1 MKITMRK
8 WICLSIC
15 VTMLLVLFAGCG
27 KEPVSSPTDVTP
39 ESVVTPLDKEA
50 VEDTT
55 TVVSKV
61 EESNPSSKLP
71 TSSVVPPPS
80 SDNSPQV
87 LLPVNPVDKK
97 PPSTPSKEESN
108 PIHIVFQSI
117 YSEQYTGETGI
128 GKLWKDHFGKMEQ
141 QGIFTSYSDL
151 DEDTAIFRISTAV
164 LSGKIVAD
172 VYEVSL
178 GMSHQLAVRKV
189 LANLFDSKTLNQKA
203 FNNGGTHSN
212 TINGK
217 TYGVSL
223 RANTEVP
230 MILYNKEIIKQY
242 APDVDIPALIAQN
255 KWNWETFRDLAKKCT
270 VDTDGDGRN
279 NVFGV
284 TSGEQLIDGVA
295 FAQVGGYAVKQNGK
309 ITSTLDYPG
318 GVFEAVEFARTLF
331 KIDKTWTYKSEVETM
346 WNVFANQQVGM
357 VLFSAKDVA
366 KYAGKIPFDYGIAP
380 IPTKDQTAT
389 QCGIT
394 DAKVFVVLGA
404 KENRLDDIGKW
415 LNGVA
420 KAENVLLANQTY
432 GMHGEAVRMYQQLLK
447 NTSAEY
453 SAGAIPS
460 NIASQIHSI
469 ATVPHI
475 HSEETVF
482 NSIHS
487 LLQQELD
494 KFYAPLYKD

>member
-1 MKITMRK
+1 MKRNFYK
-8 WICLSIC
+8 LLCLSLSFA
-15 VTMLLVLFAGCG
+15 MLLVMFAGCG

-39 ESVVTPLDKEA
+39 QSAVTPLDKES

-55 TVVSKV
+55 TTVSEGETSQSSVSK
-61 EESNPSSKLP
+61 EETNESFVSKTP
-71 TSSVVPPPS
+71 IAS
-80 SDNSPQV
+80 
-87 LLPVNPVDKK
+87 VDKV
-97 PPSTPSKEESN
+97 PSSTPSKEESN

-151 DEDTAIFRISTAV
+151 DKDTAVFRISTAV
-164 LSGKIVAD
+164 LSGRIVAD

-189 LANLFDSKTLNQKA
+189 LANLFESKTLNQKA

-230 MILYNKEIIKQY
+230 MILYNEELVKKY
-242 APDVDIPALIAQN
+242 APDVDISALIAQN
-255 KWNWETFRDLAKKCT
+255 KWNYDTFRDLAKKCT

-284 TSGEQLIDGVA
+284 TSGAQLIDGMV
-295 FAQVGGYAVKQNGK
+295 FSQIGGYAVEQNGK
-309 ITSTLDYPG
+309 ITSPLVYPG
-318 GVFEAVEFARTLF
+318 KGFETLEFARTLF
-331 KIDKTWTYKSEVETM
+331 IADKTWAYRSDVETM
-346 WNVFANQQVGM
+346 WNMFANQQAGM

-366 KYAGKIPFDYGIAP
+366 KYAGKISFDYGIAP
-380 IPTKDQTAT
+380 LPTKDQTT
-389 QCGIT
+389 TPCGIT
-394 DAKVFVVLGA
+394 DAKVFVVLDD
-404 KENRLDDIGKW
+404 KENRLNDIGKW

-453 SAGAIPS
+453 SAGVIS
-460 NIASQIHSI
+460 YNVIVQIRGV
-469 ATVPHI
+469 ATISHI
-475 HSEETVF
+475 HSKEMMF
-482 NSIHS
+482 HSIHS
-487 LLQQELD
+487 NLQQELG
-494 KFYAPLYKD
+494 KFYAPLYPK